1 MQLRDMVR
9 VSLFA
14 ALMAALGLFPRLD
27 IPLAGGVPITLQT
40 LGVMMAGVFLG
51 ARLGFASVTLFLFV
65 VLLGAPLLAG
75 GRGGL
80 GVLFTPSAG
89 YLIGYP
95 IGAFVVG
102 WLMQRTGGKGVF
114 LRALLACFLGG
125 VVVIH
130 FAGIAG
136 LVWKTG
142 MSWQQALLADLVFVP
157 GDILK
162 ALACAYLASLM
173 PNQTIAASGSDP
185 RSNP

>member
-51 ARLGFASVTLFLFV
+51 ARLGFASVALFLFV

-102 WLMQRTGGKGVF
+102 WLVRLGRGGVF

-130 FAGIAG
+130 FVGIAG

-142 MSWQQALLADLVFVP
+142 MTWQQALLADLVFVP
-157 GDILK
+157 GDVLK

-173 PNQTIAASGSDP
+173 PDQTIATSGPDP
-185 RSNP
+185 RSNA

>member
-14 ALMAALGLFPRLD
+14 ALTAALGLLPRLD
-27 IPLAGGVPITLQT
+27 IPLAGGVPVTLQT

-51 ARLGFASVTLFLFV
+51 ARLGLAAVALFIFV
-65 VLLGAPLLAG
+65 LLLGAPLLAG

-80 GVLFTPSAG
+80 GVLFAPSAG
-89 YLIGYP
+89 YLIGWLP
-95 IGAFVVG
+95 GAFVTG
-102 WLMQRTGGKGVF
+102 WLMGGHRGTF
-114 LRALLACFLGG
+114 LRALLACLIGG

-130 FAGIAG
+130 LAGIAV
-136 LVWKTG
+136 LAWKTN
-142 MSWQQALLADLVFVP
+142 MTLMQALIADLVFVP

-173 PNQTIAASGSDP
+173 PNLLSKPAS
-185 RSNP
+185 